1 MHRSYHKKFT
11 ADYAYRLRQQLT
23 DSFFKLSILNG
34 ILGGGGGGGWGI
46 QLTGVGSN
54 TGEVNIVD
62 HVGDDDNSSD
72 GSDQITVI

>member
-1 MHRSYHKKFT
+1 MESW
-11 ADYAYRLRQQLT
+11 
-23 DSFFKLSILNG
+23 
-34 ILGGGGGGGWGI
+34 GGGGGGGGGGVH
-46 QLTGVGSN
+46 LTWVDSN

>member
-1 MHRSYHKKFT
+1 MHTGCGNNYKQIHFSN
-11 ADYAYRLRQQLT
+11 YRFLMESQ
-23 DSFFKLSILNG
+23 
-34 ILGGGGGGGWGI
+34 GGGGGVH
-46 QLTGVGSN
+46 LTWVDSN

>member
-11 ADYAYRLRQQLT
+11 AADYAYRLRQELLT

-34 ILGGGGGGGWGI
+34 ILGWGGGGVH
-46 QLTGVGSN
+46 LTWVDSN

>member
-1 MHRSYHKKFT
+1 MESC
-11 ADYAYRLRQQLT
+11 
-23 DSFFKLSILNG
+23 
-34 ILGGGGGGGWGI
+34 GGGGGVH
-46 QLTGVGSN
+46 LTWVDSN